1 MNCTYSQFEFI
12 SFARHIEAWPHTKS
26 NNEMKIWNECK
37 RCHLMHGVDDIEFKA
52 KKSLITL
59 RIVYALRILV
69 DYIIIEKKKN
79 ENPNRVYAFAHKD
92 GSVQW
97 IVYVAVNQFG
107 TISQSKLQYEKWRTL
122 RIWLY
127 TQELHWF
134 LLLSSVAT
142 EMRFVAVLSISR
154 TESIDIA
161 VSCHLWPPSISI
173 LVAFGICT
181 PRNRST
187 KNVTVNSLPA

>member
-1 MNCTYSQFEFI
+1 MSP
-12 SFARHIEAWPHTKS
+12 HAWCR
-26 NNEMKIWNECK
+26 WY
-37 RCHLMHGVDDIEFKA
+37 
-52 KKSLITL
+52 
-59 RIVYALRILV
+59 RIQGKEIFDYAQNRIRIANSRRLH
-69 DYIIIEKKKN
+69 YNWKKKN